1 MEPSA
6 KKSKMTKNHKF
17 MNNKKKYFHAKRQSL
32 QPGQRGF
39 FATCNI
45 NEKACVR
52 ECYNLLNHYAD
63 ILYGPEQPENEP
75 EKKQPEEGAAG
86 DAGEDA
92 GKPAKGSTSDDDDDL
107 EAAAAKCREKL
118 SQRKVRFQ
126 NVDTNT
132 TNCVFIRTQL
142 EDPVA
147 LGKHIINDIAT
158 TGKSMS
164 RFVLR
169 LVPIEAVCRANMPDI
184 ISAAGVLFD
193 KHFLKEPTS
202 YGIIFN
208 HRYNQQIKRDDII
221 MQLADLVNSKNVGN
235 TVDLK
240 EAKKSIIVE
249 VLRGWCLLSVIDN
262 YLGCKKFNL
271 AELANPSEKK
281 TSGEGDSK
289 SEKSLEESSE
299 DSKSNKE
306 TNKSI
311 DKEDSKSKE
320 SVEKDNKSDTSAEE
334 SKSNEEEKESKA
346 DKEQTN

>member
-1 MEPSA
+1 MEPAS
-6 KKSKMTKNHKF
+6 KKSKMGKNVKF
-17 MNNKKKYFHAKRQSL
+17 NNNKKKYFHAKRQTL

-63 ILYGPEQPENEP
+63 ILYGSEKPGNEP
-75 EKKQPEEGAAG
+75 EKKQPEEGAGG
-86 DAGEDA
+86 DAGEDDP
-92 GKPAKGSTSDDDDDL
+92 KPAAGGTSDDDDDL
-107 EAAAAKCREKL
+107 EAAAAKCREML
-118 SQRKVRFQ
+118 SQRKMRFQ

-169 LVPIEAVCRANMPDI
+169 LVPIEVVCRANMPDI
-184 ISAAGVLFD
+184 ITAAGELFD

-208 HRYNQQIKRDDII
+208 HRYNQQIKRDQII
-221 MQLADLVNSKNVGN
+221 TQLAELVNSKNVGN
-235 TVDLK
+235 KVDLK

-262 YLGCKKFNL
+262 YLECKKFNL
-271 AELANPSEKK
+271 AELANPSDKK
-281 TSGEGDSK
+281 SSGEGDSR
-289 SEKSLEESSE
+289 SETSEVANGNDKEQAESSE
-299 DSKSNKE
+299 ETKSNDDE
-306 TNKSI
+306 NKDSTEN
-311 DKEDSKSKE
+311 DK
-320 SVEKDNKSDTSAEE
+320 
-334 SKSNEEEKESKA
+334 
-346 DKEQTN
+346 

>member
-1 MEPSA
+1 MEPAA
-6 KKSKMTKNHKF
+6 KKSKMGKNHKF
-17 MNNKKKYFHAKRQSL
+17 NNNKKKYFHAKKQVL
-32 QPGQRGF
+32 QAGQRGF

-63 ILYGPEQPENEP
+63 ILYGSEKPENEP
-75 EKKQPEEGAAG
+75 EKKQPE
-86 DAGEDA
+86 DD
-92 GKPAKGSTSDDDDDL
+92 GKPAAGGVSDDDDDDL
-107 EAAAAKCREKL
+107 EVAAAKCRENF

-164 RFVLR
+164 RFLLR

-208 HRYNQQIKRDDII
+208 HRYNQQIKRDQII
-221 MQLADLVNSKNVGN
+221 TQLAELVNSKNVAN
-235 TVDLK
+235 KVDLK

-262 YLGCKKFNL
+262 YLECKKFNL
-271 AELANPSEKK
+271 AELANPSDKK
-281 TSGEGDSK
+281 SAGEGDSK
-289 SEKSLEESSE
+289 SESSEVSRNNNEEPPESS
-299 DSKSNKE
+299 
-306 TNKSI
+306 
-311 DKEDSKSKE
+311 
-320 SVEKDNKSDTSAEE
+320 EE
-334 SKSNEEEKESKA
+334 SKSNE
-346 DKEQTN
+346 D

>member
-6 KKSKMTKNHKF
+6 KKSKMTNNHKF
-17 MNNKKKYFHAKRQSL
+17 KNNKKKYFHAKRQVL

-63 ILYGPEQPENEP
+63 ILYGTEKPENEP
-75 EKKQPEEGAAG
+75 EKKDEEEAAG
-86 DAGEDA
+86 DAGEGA
-92 GKPAKGSTSDDDDDL
+92 GKPAEATSDDDDDL

-169 LVPIEAVCRANMPDI
+169 LVPIEVVCRANMPDI

-208 HRYNQQIKRDDII
+208 HRYNQQIKRDQII
-221 MQLADLVNSKNVGN
+221 TQLAELVNSKNVGN
-235 TVDLK
+235 TVSLK

-262 YLGCKKFNL
+262 YLDCKKFNL
-271 AELANPSEKK
+271 AELANPSERKS
-281 TSGEGDSK
+281 SGEGDSK
-289 SEKSLEESSE
+289 SEKSLEESSG
-299 DSKSNKE
+299 D
-306 TNKSI
+306 
-311 DKEDSKSKE
+311 
-320 SVEKDNKSDTSAEE
+320 A
-334 SKSNEEEKESKA
+334 KSNEEKKVVDSESKKSLEVA
-346 DKEQTN
+346 KEDEKSDKPLEEVR

>member
-1 MEPSA
+1 MEPAA
-6 KKSKMTKNHKF
+6 KKSKMGKNHKF
-17 MNNKKKYFHAKRQSL
+17 NNNKKKYFHAKKQVL

-63 ILYGPEQPENEP
+63 ILYGPEKPENEP
-75 EKKQPEEGAAG
+75 ENKQPEEAGAAG
-86 DAGEDA
+86 DAGKDER
-92 GKPAKGSTSDDDDDL
+92 KPATGGASEDDDDDDL

-184 ISAAGVLFD
+184 ISAAGLLFD

-208 HRYNQQIKRDDII
+208 HRYNQQIKRDQII
-221 MQLADLVNSKNVGN
+221 TQLAELVNSKNVGN
-235 TVDLK
+235 KVDLK

-262 YLGCKKFNL
+262 YLESKKFNL
-271 AELANPSEKK
+271 AELANPSNKK
-281 TSGEGDSK
+281 SSDAK
-289 SEKSLEESSE
+289 SESSE
-299 DSKSNKE
+299 DSKGNNEEQKTIGETASSEESQSSNDK
-306 TNKSI
+306 NKSNDI
-311 DKEDSKSKE
+311 G
-320 SVEKDNKSDTSAEE
+320 DTE
-334 SKSNEEEKESKA
+334 N
-346 DKEQTN
+346 

>member
-6 KKSKMTKNHKF
+6 KKSKMTNNHKF
-17 MNNKKKYFHAKRQSL
+17 KNNKKKYFHAKRQVL

-63 ILYGPEQPENEP
+63 ALYGPEQPENEP

-86 DAGEDA
+86 DAEEDA
-92 GKPAKGSTSDDDDDL
+92 GKSTKGSTSDDDDDL

-208 HRYNQQIKRDDII
+208 HRYNQQIKRDEII

-235 TVDLK
+235 KVDLK

-271 AELANPSEKK
+271 AELANPSEKM
-281 TSGEGDSK
+281 
-289 SEKSLEESSE
+289 SEKPLKESSE
-299 DSKSNKE
+299 EDAKAAEKSKS
-306 TNKSI
+306 
-311 DKEDSKSKE
+311 
-320 SVEKDNKSDTSAEE
+320 SD
-334 SKSNEEEKESKA
+334 EKESKGA
-346 DKEQTN
+346 ANNDQDQTN

>member
-1 MEPSA
+1 MEPAA
-6 KKSKMTKNHKF
+6 KKSKMTNNHKF
-17 MNNKKKYFHAKRQSL
+17 KNNKKKYFQSKRQVL
-32 QPGQRGF
+32 QPGLRGF

-63 ILYGPEQPENEP
+63 IVYGPENPEP
-75 EKKQPEEGAAG
+75 EKKPEEGAAG
-86 DAGEDA
+86 DAGEDS
-92 GKPAKGSTSDDDDDL
+92 GKPTAAAGTTSDDDDDL
-107 EAAAAKCREKL
+107 EAAAAKCREKA

-142 EDPVA
+142 EDPVT
-147 LGKHIINDIAT
+147 LGKHIVNDIAT

-169 LVPIEAVCRANMPDI
+169 LVPIEVTCRANMPDI
-184 ISAAGVLFD
+184 ISAAGLLFD

-208 HRYNQQIKRDDII
+208 HRYNQQIKRDQII
-221 MQLADLVNSKNVGN
+221 TQLAELVNSKNVGN
-235 TVDLK
+235 KVDLK

-262 YLGCKKFNL
+262 YLECKKFNL
-271 AELANPSEKK
+271 AELANPKEKQS
-281 TSGEGDSK
+281 SGEGDSK
-289 SEKSLEESSE
+289 TEKSLEESSE
-299 DSKSNKE
+299 DAKAN
-306 TNKSI
+306 
-311 DKEDSKSKE
+311 KE
-320 SVEKDNKSDTSAEE
+320 SVEDDKKFDKPAED
-334 SKSNEEEKESKA
+334 SKFKEE
-346 DKEQTN
+346 

>member
-6 KKSKMTKNHKF
+6 KKSKMVKNPNFK
-17 MNNKKKYFHAKRQSL
+17 NNKKKYFHTKRQVL

-63 ILYGPEQPENEP
+63 LLYGPANPENEP
-75 EKKQPEEGAAG
+75 ERKKKDEEGAAG
-86 DAGEDA
+86 GEAGEDA
-92 GKPAKGSTSDDDDDL
+92 GRPAGATISDDDDDL
-107 EAAAAKCREKL
+107 EAATAKLREKL
-118 SQRKVRFQ
+118 VQRNVRFQ

-132 TNCVFIRTQL
+132 TNCVFIRTHL

-147 LGKHIINDIAT
+147 LGKHIVNDIAT

-169 LVPIEAVCRANMPDI
+169 LVPIETVCRANMPDI
-184 ISAAGVLFD
+184 IAAAGVLFD

-208 HRYNQQIKRDDII
+208 HRYNQQIKRDQII
-221 MQLADLVNSKNVGN
+221 TQLAELVNSKNVGN
-235 TVDLK
+235 TVSLK

-249 VLRGWCLLSVIDN
+249 VMRGWCLLSVIDN
-262 YLGCKKFNL
+262 YLECKKFNL

-281 TSGEGDSK
+281 SSGEGDSK
-289 SEKSLEESSE
+289 SEKSLEEAAGDAKSE
-299 DSKSNKE
+299 EGKEELAQEDGKSQ
-306 TNKSI
+306 S
-311 DKEDSKSKE
+311 DKEDETK
-320 SVEKDNKSDTSAEE
+320 
-334 SKSNEEEKESKA
+334 
-346 DKEQTN
+346 

>member
-1 MEPSA
+1 MEPAS
-6 KKSKMTKNHKF
+6 KKSKMGKNVKF
-17 MNNKKKYFHAKRQSL
+17 NNNKKKYFHAKRQTL

-63 ILYGPEQPENEP
+63 ILYGSEKPENEP
-75 EKKQPEEGAAG
+75 EKKQPEEGAGG
-86 DAGEDA
+86 DAGEDDP
-92 GKPAKGSTSDDDDDL
+92 KPAAGGTSDDDDDL
-107 EAAAAKCREKL
+107 EAAAAKCREML
-118 SQRKVRFQ
+118 SQRKMRFQ

-169 LVPIEAVCRANMPDI
+169 LVPIEVVCRANMPDI
-184 ISAAGVLFD
+184 ITAAGELFD

-208 HRYNQQIKRDDII
+208 HRYNQQIKRDQII
-221 MQLADLVNSKNVGN
+221 TQLAELVNSKNVGN
-235 TVDLK
+235 KVDLK

-262 YLGCKKFNL
+262 YLECKKFNL
-271 AELANPSEKK
+271 AELANPSDKK
-281 TSGEGDSK
+281 SSGEGDSK
-289 SEKSLEESSE
+289 SETSEVANGNDKEQAESS
-299 DSKSNKE
+299 
-306 TNKSI
+306 
-311 DKEDSKSKE
+311 
-320 SVEKDNKSDTSAEE
+320 EE
-334 SKSNEEEKESKA
+334 SKSNDDENKDSTEN
-346 DKEQTN
+346 DK